1 MSKSLILAIVGLGL
15 AAGGYVLLSKSSSET
30 GGGATPQAKE
40 RPKEPTPAD
49 NGLRAPAP
57 DANANAA
64 AGANATGEGDR
75 KAAATTLEGV
85 TGVAGFLLPE
95 REVTPLEKLSI
106 RELGKL
112 HRDAGG
118 DSGVVD
124 PFERPAGTDPD
135 SLELKF
141 GAMDVATL
149 QQEHASRRAIL
160 KWQSEGPFE
169 DKTLEIL
176 PAEQRRVMEIELE
189 WLEQRI
195 LYP

>member
-1 MSKSLILAIVGLGL
+1 MSKSLLLAILGLGL
-15 AAGGYVLLSKSSSET
+15 AAGGYFLLSKSPSDS

-40 RPKEPTPAD
+40 RPAESAATTE
-49 NGLRAPAP
+49 GLRAPAA
-57 DANANAA
+57 DATTAANAA
-64 AGANATGEGDR
+64 AGGDR
-75 KAAATTLEGV
+75 KAAQTTLEGV

-95 REVTPLEKLSI
+95 REINGIEKQSVRDLV
-106 RELGKL
+106 KL

-118 DSGVVD
+118 DGRIAD
-124 PFERPAGTDPD
+124 PLERPPGTDAD
-135 SLELKF
+135 SLEIKF
-141 GAMDVATL
+141 GSMDVATL

-176 PAEQRRVMEIELE
+176 PGEQLRVMEIEME

>member
-1 MSKSLILAIVGLGL
+1 MSKSLLLAILGLGL
-15 AAGGYVLLSKSSSET
+15 AAGGYFLLSKSPSDS

-40 RPKEPTPAD
+40 RPAESAATTE
-49 NGLRAPAP
+49 GLRAPAA
-57 DANANAA
+57 DATTAANANASA
-64 AGANATGEGDR
+64 VGDR
-75 KAAATTLEGV
+75 QAAQTTLEGV

-95 REVTPLEKLSI
+95 REINGIEKQSVRDLV
-106 RELGKL
+106 KL

-118 DSGVVD
+118 DGRIAD
-124 PFERPAGTDPD
+124 PLERPPGTDAD
-135 SLELKF
+135 SLEIKF
-141 GAMDVATL
+141 GSMDVATL

-176 PAEQRRVMEIELE
+176 PGEQLRVMEIEME

>member
-15 AAGGYVLLSKSSSET
+15 AAGGYVLLSKSSSEA
-30 GGGATPQAKE
+30 GGSATPQAKE
-40 RPKEPTPAD
+40 RPKEPAAA
-49 NGLRAPAP
+49 GEGMRAPAP
-57 DANANAA
+57 DAKV
-64 AGANATGEGDR
+64 GANATGESDR
-75 KAAATTLEGV
+75 KAATTTLEGV

-112 HRDAGG
+112 HQEAGG
-118 DSGVVD
+118 DGGIVD
-124 PFERPAGTDPD
+124 PFERPPGTDAD
-135 SLELKF
+135 SLEVKF

-176 PAEQRRVMEIELE
+176 PAEQRRVMEIEME

>member
-15 AAGGYVLLSKSSSET
+15 AAGGYVLLSKSSSGA

-40 RPKEPTPAD
+40 QPNEPAPAD
-49 NGLRAPAP
+49 NGLRALAP
-57 DANANAA
+57 DANAKT
-64 AGANATGEGDR
+64 GTNATGESDR
-75 KAAATTLEGV
+75 KAATTTLEGV
-85 TGVAGFLLPE
+85 TGVTGFLLPE

-118 DSGVVD
+118 DGGIVD
-124 PFERPAGTDPD
+124 PLERPPGTDAD
-135 SLELKF
+135 SLEVKF

-176 PAEQRRVMEIELE
+176 PGEQRRVMEIELE